1 LYSEHQIKELGSMN
15 LHSLAI
21 LRALDQF

>member
-1 LYSEHQIKELGSMN
+1 MVYFN

-21 LRALDQF
+21 LINVYQ